1 MTNIANDLGIAREA
15 FQNKFDMGEGPYML
29 DKGGIPFE
37 VKTRGLGKV
46 HLPDKQSL
54 TYLQNH

>member
-29 DKGGIPFE
+29 DKGGIPVD
-37 VKTRGLGKV
+37 VKTRGLGRD
-46 HLPDKQSL
+46 HLSD
-54 TYLQNH
+54 